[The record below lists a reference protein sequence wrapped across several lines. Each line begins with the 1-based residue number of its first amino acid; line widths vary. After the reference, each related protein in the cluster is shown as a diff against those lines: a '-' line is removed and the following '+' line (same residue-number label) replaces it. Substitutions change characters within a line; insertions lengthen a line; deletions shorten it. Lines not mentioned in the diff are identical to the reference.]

1 MLFHRPF
8 KNPHTG
14 FVKGQRNFFMKD
26 FVFDSPATE
35 VRRAVRN
42 FTSFVG
48 DDSEEDI
55 EGEGNDVIIDRAD
68 SAVAGTNSLIITDNV
83 DAANPIFMISVTF
96 DRDQN

>member
-1 MLFHRPF
+1 MDDSYEPF
-8 KNPHTG
+8 EL
-14 FVKGQRNFFMKD
+14 VKGDEKGAD
-26 FVFDSPATE
+26 L
-35 VRRAVRN
+35 
-42 FTSFVG
+42 G

-83 DAANPIFMISVTF
+83 DAADPTFMISVTF